1 MATIQGTAG
10 NDFLPGT
17 TGNDTIYGNAGNDT
31 LTGGLGNDSLIGGD
45 GADTYIISKDD
56 GIDTIFNDNTDGTID
71 SVSLSNLLPSDI
83 TQVLHDVNSGDLVLS
98 YGTSQ
103 LTIEQYFNQG
113 YFYTYSNGTRKN
125 IDFRV
130 NQFKFSDG
138 SFWNDATLANG
149 LVTTLGTI
157 GNDTVFGFSSW
168 SEKING
174 LEGNDYIDG
183 KTGNDTIDAGAG
195 ADTVW
200 GGLGADSILGGAG
213 DDNLNAGDFALSD
226 FSSNTINGG
235 DGNDTFWTGKGADWL
250 IGGAGDDNFQGFSG
264 INTTQDGGVGNDTLY
279 AGAGAD
285 SLLGGDGNDYIDANP
300 SSATD
305 SNSNTLN
312 GGAGDDTLYGA
323 LGNDILDGGIGKD
336 ILNGDAGNDIY
347 YVDNLN
353 DEISDSSGIDTV
365 HVTVDGYRVPLGIEN
380 IIYEQG
386 AQALP
391 YFINA
396 LDSGSHWGDMGLSQ
410 NLTYSFVTTANDNI
424 TPGISGFQTYSADQQ
439 TAVRAALAKYSDIA
453 GLTFTEVADSTNV
466 QLRFFRDD
474 LKSVGSSSS
483 AGYTWLPT
491 NGDVHINTIYPDLS
505 AGNYGFEVLIHEI
518 GHALGFKHSGNTGAN
533 SDEGP
538 FLPSSEDNT
547 HNTVMSYNLTAPNM
561 VDMALFDKAAI
572 HYIYGVNQ
580 KIRTTNDT
588 YHISDRYIWDG
599 AGIDTVSASDQT
611 QAVYLNLTAGSWI
624 YAGAKSESILS
635 VNQAF
640 IGYGTVIE
648 NALGGSGN
656 DTLQG
661 NSLNNSLDG
670 GLGADTMFGGLGSD
684 TYYVDNLVDAVVET
698 STLAFETD
706 SVYSSVSYSLS
717 ANLEYLILTGFSAIN
732 ATGNAQNNLLLGN
745 GAANILDGNLGAD
758 NMVGGLGND
767 SYYVDNTGDIIAESS
782 TLATE
787 IDTVNSSVSYSL
799 SRNVEN
805 LILLGVAGINATGNT
820 QNNVLSG
827 NAAANSLNGGTGVD
841 TMIGGLGNDSYY
853 VDNTGD
859 VVTETS
865 TLTTETDSVNSSISY
880 SLGNNIENLT
890 LTGLDAINAT
900 GNTHNN
906 VLIGN
911 AAANIL
917 DGSTGADSMTG
928 GLGNDTYYID
938 NAGDKTVETST
949 LATEIDQVYSSVTY
963 TLSSNLENLTLTGN
977 AAINAIGNTQKNT
990 LLGNTAAN
998 SLNGSSGADS
1008 MIGGLG
1014 SDTYYVDNTGDVVVE
1029 TSTLATEIDT
1039 VNSSI
1044 SYTLKSNVEN
1054 LILTSVGAINGTGN
1068 TLKNTMSGNN
1078 AANSLNG
1085 DGSTDK
1091 LLGGAGND
1099 TLIGGAA
1106 KDILSGGTG
1115 ADTFL
1120 FNAISDSGI
1129 STTTRDSIIDF
1140 QSTQGDK
1147 IDLSAIDAN
1156 TSAIGNNAF
1165 TSLTVGGASF
1175 SVNTPGLLH
1184 FSSTTTDC
1192 ILYGNN
1198 DNDTAADFSILLS
1211 GITILSKTDFI
1222 L

>member
-1 MATIQGTAG
+1 MATIQGTVG
-10 NDFLPGT
+10 NDSLPGT

-31 LTGGLGNDSLIGGD
+31 LTGGLGNDSLSGGD

-56 GIDTIFNDNTDGTID
+56 GIDTIFNDNTDGSID

-83 TQVLHDVNSGDLVLS
+83 TQVLHDVNSGDLILS

-103 LTIEQYFNQG
+103 LTIEQYFHQG
-113 YFYTYSNGTRKN
+113 YYYTYSNGTRKN

-149 LVTTLGTI
+149 LSLTQGTI
-157 GNDTVFGFSSW
+157 GNDNIYGFSSW

-174 LEGNDYIDG
+174 LDGNDYIDG
-183 KTGNDTIDAGAG
+183 KTGNDTIDSGSG

-213 DDNLNAGDFALSD
+213 DDNLNAGDFSSND

-235 DGNDTFWTGKGADWL
+235 DGNDMLWTGQGADWL

-264 INTTQDGGVGNDTLY
+264 VNMTLDGGAGNDTLY

-300 SSATD
+300 TSTTD

-323 LGNDILDGGIGKD
+323 VGNDILDGGIGKD

-353 DEISDSSGIDTV
+353 DKISDSSGVDTV
-365 HVTVDGYRVPLGIEN
+365 HITVDGYRVPVGIEN
-380 IIYEQG
+380 IVYDQG

-396 LDSGSHWGDMGLSQ
+396 LDSGSHWGDMGVSEK
-410 NLTYSFVTTANDNI
+410 LTYSFVTTANDNI

-439 TAVRAALAKYSDIA
+439 IAVRTALAKYSDIA

-474 LKSVGSSSS
+474 LTSVGSGKS
-483 AGYTWLPT
+483 AGYTWLPA
-491 NGDVHINTIYPDLS
+491 NGDVHINTIYQDLA
-505 AGNYGFEVLIHEI
+505 AGNYGFQVLVHEI
-518 GHALGFKHSGNTGAN
+518 GHALGFKHAGNTGAG

-547 HNTVMSYNLTAPNM
+547 NNTVMSYNLTVSNM
-561 VDMALFDKAAI
+561 TDMAMFDKAAI
-572 HYIYGVNQ
+572 HYIYGVNPNA
-580 KIRTTNDT
+580 RSGNDT
-588 YHISDRYIWDG
+588 YHISERYIWDG
-599 AGIDTVSASDQT
+599 AGIDTISANEQT
-611 QAVYLNLTAGSWI
+611 QAVSLNLTAGSWI
-624 YAGAKSESILS
+624 YAGAKSDSILAE
-635 VNQAF
+635 NQAF
-640 IGYGTVIE
+640 LGYGTAIE
-648 NALGGSGN
+648 NAVGGSGD

-661 NSLNNSLDG
+661 NALNNTLDG
-670 GLGADTMFGGLGSD
+670 GLGADTMSGDLGSD
-684 TYYVDNLVDAVVET
+684 TYYVDNLGDAVVET
-698 STLAFETD
+698 SALASEID

-717 ANLEYLILTGFSAIN
+717 TNLEYLILTGLSATN
-732 ATGNAQNNLLLGN
+732 ATGNSQNNVLLGN
-745 GAANILDGNLGAD
+745 SSSNILDGSSGLD
-758 NMVGGLGND
+758 TMSGGLGND
-767 SYYVDNTGDIIAESS
+767 TYYVDNLGDAVVETS
-782 TLATE
+782 TLASET
-787 IDTVNSSVSYSL
+787 DTVNSSVSYSL
-799 SRNVEN
+799 SSNVEN
-805 LILLGVAGINATGNT
+805 IALLGVAAINATGNS
-820 QNNVLSG
+820 QNNLLSG
-827 NAAANSLNGGTGVD
+827 NAAANSLNGGTGID

-865 TLTTETDSVNSSISY
+865 TLSTETDTVNSSISY
-880 SLGNNIENLT
+880 TLGNNLENLT

-900 GNTHNN
+900 GNTYNN
-906 VLIGN
+906 VLQGN
-911 AAANIL
+911 SAANIL
-917 DGSTGADSMTG
+917 NGSTGADSMTG

-938 NAGDKTVETST
+938 NVGDKIAESST
-949 LATEIDQVYSSVTY
+949 LATEIDRVYSSVSY

-977 AAINAIGNTQKNT
+977 AAINAIGNAQKNT
-990 LLGNTAAN
+990 LLGNSAPN

-1008 MIGGLG
+1008 MAGGLG
-1014 SDTYYVDNTGDVVVE
+1014 NDIYYIDNTGDVVVE

-1039 VNSSI
+1039 VNSSV
-1044 SYTLKSNVEN
+1044 SYTLKSNFEN
-1054 LILTSVGAINGTGN
+1054 LTLTGTAAINGVGN

-1078 AANSLNG
+1078 ANNILNG
-1085 DGSTDK
+1085 DGGTDK

-1120 FNAISDSGI
+1120 FNAISDSGT
-1129 STTTRDSIIDF
+1129 SSTTRDTIIDF

-1147 IDLSAIDAN
+1147 IDLSAIDGN
-1156 TSAIGNNAF
+1156 TSVIGNNAF
-1165 TSLTVGGASF
+1165 TSLALGNVFSGAF
-1175 SVNTPGLLH
+1175 TKHAALFFDQTNH
-1184 FSSTTTDC
+1184 
-1192 ILYGNN
+1192 ILYANN
-1198 DNDTAADFSILLS
+1198 DTDISADFSILLT
-1211 GITILSKTDFI
+1211 GVATLSTADFS